1 MKLAQLRPK
10 YLKAIPNDL
19 FTEKP
24 LVYKRR
30 GGGYVLYSVG
40 PNMKDDDGVEK
51 SEDGADD
58 VVVTTVGVK

>member
-1 MKLAQLRPK
+1 M
-10 YLKAIPNDL
+10 

-40 PNMKDDDGVEK
+40 ANMKDDGGVEE
-51 SEDGADD
+51 SEKGADD
-58 VVVTTVGVK
+58 IVVRTVDVK